1 VTKPIINTEVEYK
14 LVKEA
19 LQQDLDDKNNK
30 ITKLE
35 NANLELINKVNDL
48 MAKNL
53 DLHEKK
59 LESQKSQRIENEKE
73 QAVPNMDSLMSFQ
86 RNQHMV
92 KQKFKKYP
100 EYDNKD
106 IFRVNEYD
114 SNKMNRENDYISN
127 HFVSKSDNILK
138 PRNYQNI
145 RADKKKLNEY
155 MADNNLSKRI

>member
-35 NANLELINKVNDL
+35 SANLELINKVNDL

-59 LESQKSQRIENEKE
+59 LESQKSQRQENEKE
-73 QAVPNMDSLMSFQ
+73 QTVPNMDSLMSFQ
-86 RNQHMV
+86 RNQQMV
-92 KQKFKKYP
+92 KKKFKKYP
-100 EYDNKD
+100 EYDNQD
-106 IFRVNEYD
+106 IFRINEYD
-114 SNKMNRENDYISN
+114 PNKMNRENDYISN

-155 MADNNLSKRI
+155 MAENNLSMTK